1 MIRPWKPAGYNSVSP
16 YLTVSD
22 AKASLAFLEAV
33 FSAKRLRLLF
43 RPDGSLMHG
52 EMQIDDTVVMLSEA
66 TSTWPGVPAHVHI
79 YVDDVDA
86 TYQRALA
93 AGGTSIMAPSQKDDE
108 DKRGGVQDAGGTT
121 WWIATQVEMP

>member
-1 MIRPWKPAGYNSVSP
+1 MISPWKPAGYNSVSP

-22 AKASLAFLEAV
+22 AKATLAFLEAV
-33 FSAKRLRLLF
+33 FGGKRRRCLF

-52 EMQIDDTVVMLSEA
+52 EMLIDDTVVMLSEA
-66 TSTWPGVPAHVHI
+66 TSSWPAVPAHVHI

-86 TYQRALA
+86 TYLRALA
-93 AGGTSIMAPSQKDDE
+93 AGGTSIMAPIQKDDE

-121 WWIATQVEMP
+121 WWIATQVGMP